1 MTLRKEADGTL
12 TGDGFA
18 LTLAE
23 HAHAVSMYLDENLE
37 AMEFTEQMSMV
48 ASAIGVSIGWT
59 VTQAQ
64 VAKVNNPDFRELC
77 MRSLARAYVH
87 HRWPMP
93 LELVLGTISGV
104 SQTSDGS
111 AS

>member
-12 TGDGFA
+12 TGDGFS

-23 HAHAVSMYLDENLE
+23 HAHAVSLYLDENLE
-37 AMEFTEQMSMV
+37 TMQFSDQMNMV
-48 ASAIGVSIGWT
+48 ASAIGVSLGWT

-64 VAKVNNPDFRELC
+64 VAKVNNVDFRELC

-93 LELVLGTISGV
+93 LELVLGTISAV
-104 SQTSDGS
+104 SQTSDGAKS
-111 AS
+111 